1 MPENKDL
8 LSTQTAGTAHSAK
21 TGFDT
26 KGTSKNV
33 FYFKLKKFE
42 NAIENGEL
50 LVLLDIPMDRIGEI
64 TQKIIKHHPN
74 AEFEGIEQI
83 FSLSY

>member
-1 MPENKDL
+1 
-8 LSTQTAGTAHSAK
+8 
-21 TGFDT
+21 
-26 KGTSKNV
+26 
-33 FYFKLKKFE
+33 LKKFE

-74 AEFEGIEQI
+74 AEFEGIWPI
-83 FSLSY
+83 FSQSD